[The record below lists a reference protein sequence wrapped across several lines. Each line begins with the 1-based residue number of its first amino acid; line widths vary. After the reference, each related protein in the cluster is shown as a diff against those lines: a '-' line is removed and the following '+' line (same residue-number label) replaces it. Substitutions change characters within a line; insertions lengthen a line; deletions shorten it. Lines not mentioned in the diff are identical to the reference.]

1 LIKLVYGVNV
11 FCLVRLNVYFCQLHA
26 LKNVQT
32 IAKVLLK
39 SLLNAIHTMSK
50 NLLEILFYQQLAYY
64 SVMTKSEPELSG
76 TRNYR
81 VAYSVSIFWFLFI
94 LDQT

>member
-1 LIKLVYGVNV
+1 
-11 FCLVRLNVYFCQLHA
+11 
-26 LKNVQT
+26 
-32 IAKVLLK
+32 
-39 SLLNAIHTMSK
+39 MSK

-64 SVMTKSEPELSG
+64 SVMTKPEPELSG